1 MSEEIAWAAAD
12 LAHARR
18 MQARA
23 RRWKR
28 CASRLW
34 ARLGNV
40 EQQRRTLER
49 QLAAHRAL
57 AERLDVFAA
66 TVFPELLTPLQRM
79 LWAEVQAALAAADAS
94 IRRAGGGGGGVE

>member
-1 MSEEIAWAAAD
+1 MSEEIAWAVAD
-12 LAHARR
+12 LAYTRR
-18 MQARA
+18 LHARA

-49 QLAAHRAL
+49 QLAAHRGLCHAV
-57 AERLDVFAA
+57 AVFES
-66 TVFPELLTPLQRM
+66 TMFPELLTPLQRM

-94 IRRAGGGGGGVE
+94 VGLGGGGAE

>member
-1 MSEEIAWAAAD
+1 MSEEVSWAVAD
-12 LAHARR
+12 LAYTRR
-18 MQARA
+18 LHARA

-57 AERLDVFAA
+57 ATWIDVYGS
-66 TVFPELLTPLQRM
+66 TVLPSDMDAMQRM
-79 LWAEVQAALAAADAS
+79 LWAEVQAALTAADAS
-94 IRRAGGGGGGVE
+94 VRRAGGGGAE

>member
-12 LAHARR
+12 LAHTRR
-18 MQARA
+18 LHARA

-49 QLAAHRAL
+49 QLAAHRELCHAV
-57 AERLDVFAA
+57 AVFESTTIPA
-66 TVFPELLTPLQRM
+66 LLTPLQRV
-79 LWAEVQAALAAADAS
+79 LWAEVRAALTAADAS
-94 IRRAGGGGGGVE
+94 VRRAGGGGGVE

>member
-28 CASRLW
+28 CAGRLW

-49 QLAAHRAL
+49 QLLAHRAL

-66 TVFPELLTPLQRM
+66 TVLPSDLTPLQRM
-79 LWAEVQAALAAADAS
+79 LWAEVQAALAMADAS